1 MWRFI
6 LVAGLT
12 AAVLLVLW
20 STWRL
25 DRRLFGLVCAGLVV
39 FGILFGIGAWQGSQ
53 QALVTLPHEELAFEL
68 ENTKALETGLRVN
81 GTLYNRS
88 EEAVAVVTLQVERQ
102 LCNATQGCKSQD
114 STSLVI
120 RRHIN
125 PQGAVPVSEV
135 VRLPALAGNQANSVR
150 YLVSIV
156 QARGYKQPTGE
167 SGLWRF
173 SE

>member
-102 LCNATQGCKSQD
+102 L
-114 STSLVI
+114 
-120 RRHIN
+120 
-125 PQGAVPVSEV
+125 
-135 VRLPALAGNQANSVR
+135 
-150 YLVSIV
+150 
-156 QARGYKQPTGE
+156 
-167 SGLWRF
+167 
-173 SE
+173 